1 MNRNPRK
8 TGTLALILSL
18 LCVSVFGLVAP
29 SYATEE
35 KSTPAADAHSAVA
48 PPENPE
54 LLSFD
59 ELVTLSGTAK
69 PEAALAARL
78 DSLLNTP
85 FVQSEKTAGDI
96 APRRPDVKGLG
107 TVLRVGLWNIE
118 RGLNFEL
125 IRAALGDRD
134 EFLRLAAAQPGLGL
148 RQKEMVETQLAA
160 LHDVDV
166 LILNEAD
173 WGMKRTEYRDVTR
186 ELAAALHMNYAY
198 GVEFVEVDPVFDLG
212 TEQVH
217 LSDAQED
224 QRLQEDL
231 RVDKDRYHGLHGTA
245 ILSRYP
251 IENARIFRLPV
262 CYDWYANEYKAI
274 SKLELGRRWS
284 AQKLFRERVEREL
297 RHGGRM
303 ALIADIAVP
312 DLPTGRAT
320 VVAAHLENKC
330 PPACR
335 KRQMQALLADLKE
348 DRNPVLLA
356 GDFNTTSSDNTP
368 TSIRNE
374 IMSRV
379 TDYKFWIGQAV
390 SYFHP
395 LGIFKYALFPVRY
408 FHGYNDPSAFH
419 LPILWDNRERPL
431 FGTME
436 KFRFTDN
443 HAFDFRGEQ
452 DRTAP
457 PRSRTLADSNQRT
470 WKGFVPTYAFNRDF
484 GGLVGRFKLDWILV
498 KPFIDD
504 SRRAGQSYR
513 FAPSFPVT
521 MRELNE
527 AVADRV
533 SDHAPMTVDLPL
545 AEPAKSAGQG
555 RP

>member
-1 MNRNPRK
+1 MNRHARK
-8 TGTLALILSL
+8 TGTSAPILPL
-18 LCVSVFGLVAP
+18 LCVLAFGLVAS
-29 SYATEE
+29 SYATEQ
-35 KSTPAADAHSAVA
+35 KSTPAADAHSGVA

-59 ELVTLSGTAK
+59 ELVALSGTAK
-69 PEAALAARL
+69 PEGPLAARL
-78 DSLLNTP
+78 ESLLNTP
-85 FVQSEKTAGDI
+85 FVQSEKTTGDI

-107 TVLRVGLWNIE
+107 TIVRVGLWNIE

-134 EFLRLAAAQPGLGL
+134 EFLRLAAAQPGFGL
-148 RQKEMVETQLAA
+148 RQKAMVESQLAS

-166 LILNEAD
+166 LVLNEAD
-173 WGMKRTEYRDVTR
+173 WGMKRTEYRNVTR

-212 TEQVH
+212 TAQVH
-217 LSDAQED
+217 LSNAQED

-231 RVDKDRYHGLHGTA
+231 RVDKDRFHGLHGTA

-251 IENARIFRLPV
+251 IENARVFRLPV
-262 CYDWYANEYKAI
+262 CYDWYASEYKAI
-274 SKLELGRRWS
+274 SKLEVGKRWS

-303 ALIADIAVP
+303 ALIADITVP

-320 VVAAHLENKC
+320 LVAAHLENKC

-395 LGIFKYALFPVRY
+395 LGVFKYALYPVRY

-431 FGTME
+431 FGAVE

-452 DRTAP
+452 VRTAP

-470 WKGFVPTYAFNRDF
+470 WKGFAPTYAFNRDF

-504 SRRAGQSYR
+504 PRRAGQSYR
-513 FAPSFPVT
+513 FAPSFPIT

-545 AEPAKSAGQG
+545 VEPLKST
-555 RP
+555 P

>member
-1 MNRNPRK
+1 MNRHPRK
-8 TGTLALILSL
+8 TGALAPILPL
-18 LCVSVFGLVAP
+18 LCVLVFALVAS
-29 SYATEE
+29 SYATDE
-35 KSTPAADAHSAVA
+35 KSAPAADAHSAV
-48 PPENPE
+48 PENPE

-59 ELVTLSGTAK
+59 ELVTLSGTAE
-69 PEAALAARL
+69 PEGPLAARL

-85 FVQSEKTAGDI
+85 FVQSEKTTADI
-96 APRRPDVKGLG
+96 APRRPDLKGLG
-107 TVLRVGLWNIE
+107 AVLRLGLWNIE

-125 IRAALGDRD
+125 IRAALGDRH
-134 EFLRLAAAQPGLGL
+134 EFLRLAAAHPGLGL
-148 RQKEMVETQLAA
+148 RQKAMVESQLGA

-186 ELAAALHMNYAY
+186 DLAAALHMNYAY

-224 QRLQEDL
+224 QRLQDDL
-231 RVDKDRYHGLHGTA
+231 RVDKDRFHGLHGTA
-245 ILSRYP
+245 ILTRYP
-251 IENARIFRLPV
+251 IENARVFRLPV

-274 SKLELGRRWS
+274 SKLEVGRRWS

-303 ALIADIAVP
+303 ALIADITVP

-320 VVAAHLENKC
+320 LVAAHLENKC

-335 KRQMQALLADLKE
+335 KRQMQALLAELKE

-395 LGIFKYALFPVRY
+395 LGIFKYALYPVRY
-408 FHGYNDPSAFH
+408 FHGYNDPSALH
-419 LPILWDNRERPL
+419 VPILWDNRERPL
-431 FGTME
+431 FGTVE

-452 DRTAP
+452 GRTAP

-470 WKGFVPTYAFNRDF
+470 WKGFAPTYAFNRDF

-504 SRRAGQSYR
+504 PRRAGQSYR
-513 FAPSFPVT
+513 FAPSFPIT

-545 AEPAKSAGQG
+545 VEPVKSTGQG

>member
-1 MNRNPRK
+1 
-8 TGTLALILSL
+8 LFA
-18 LCVSVFGLVAP
+18 AQ
-29 SYATEE
+29 E
-35 KSTPAADAHSAVA
+35 KSSIAPNAPAAA
-48 PPENPE
+48 PPGNRQ

-59 ELVTLSGTAK
+59 ELVTLARTAK
-69 PEAALAARL
+69 PEGALGARL
-78 DSLLNTP
+78 DTLLNTP
-85 FVQSEKTAGDI
+85 IVQNEMINGDSK
-96 APRRPDVKGLG
+96 PHRPDVNGLG
-107 TVLRVGLWNIE
+107 AVLRVGLWNIE

-125 IRAALGDRD
+125 VRAALADRN
-134 EFLRLAAAQPGLGL
+134 EFLRLAGTQPGPGL
-148 RQKEMVETQLAA
+148 RQKEMVESQLAA

-186 ELAAALHMNYAY
+186 ELATALHMNYAY
-198 GVEFVEVDPVFDLG
+198 GAEFVEVDPVFDLG
-212 TEQVH
+212 TEQVD
-217 LSDAQED
+217 LPDTQQD
-224 QRLQEDL
+224 QRLQDDL
-231 RVDKDRYHGLHGTA
+231 RVDRDRYHGLHGTA

-274 SKLELGRRWS
+274 SKLELGKRWS

-303 ALIADIAVP
+303 ALIADISVP

-335 KRQMQALLADLKE
+335 RSQMQALKE
-348 DRNPVLLA
+348 NPNPLILA
-356 GDFNTTSSDNTP
+356 GDLNTTSSDNTP

-379 TDYKFWIGQAV
+379 TDYKFWIGQAI

-395 LGIFKYALFPVRY
+395 LGAFKYALFPLRY

-431 FGTME
+431 FGTLE
-436 KFRFTDN
+436 KFRFSDT
-443 HAFDFRGEQ
+443 HALDFRGERK
-452 DRTAP
+452 RTAP
-457 PRSRTLADSNQRT
+457 PRERTLADSNGRT
-470 WKGFVPTYAFNRDF
+470 WKGFSSTYAFNRDF
-484 GGLVGRFKLDWILV
+484 GGWVGRFKLDWIFV

-504 SRRAGQSYR
+504 PRRAGQSYR

-545 AEPAKSAGQG
+545 TEPQKSAAGRG

>member
-1 MNRNPRK
+1 
-8 TGTLALILSL
+8 LS
-18 LCVSVFGLVAP
+18 
-29 SYATEE
+29 
-35 KSTPAADAHSAVA
+35 
-48 PPENPE
+48 N
-54 LLSFD
+54 
-59 ELVTLSGTAK
+59 
-69 PEAALAARL
+69 
-78 DSLLNTP
+78 
-85 FVQSEKTAGDI
+85 
-96 APRRPDVKGLG
+96 
-107 TVLRVGLWNIE
+107 
-118 RGLNFEL
+118 
-125 IRAALGDRD
+125 
-134 EFLRLAAAQPGLGL
+134 
-148 RQKEMVETQLAA
+148 
-160 LHDVDV
+160 
-166 LILNEAD
+166 
-173 WGMKRTEYRDVTR
+173 
-186 ELAAALHMNYAY
+186 
-198 GVEFVEVDPVFDLG
+198 
-212 TEQVH
+212 
-217 LSDAQED
+217 AQED

-231 RVDKDRYHGLHGTA
+231 RVDKDRFHGLHGTA

-251 IENARIFRLPV
+251 IENARVFRLPV

-274 SKLELGRRWS
+274 SKLEVGKRWS

-303 ALIADIAVP
+303 ALIADITVP

-320 VVAAHLENKC
+320 LVAAHLENKC

-395 LGIFKYALFPVRY
+395 LGVFKYALYPVRY

-431 FGTME
+431 FGAVE

-452 DRTAP
+452 VRTAP

-470 WKGFVPTYAFNRDF
+470 WKGFAPTYAFNRDF

-504 SRRAGQSYR
+504 PRRAGQSYR
-513 FAPSFPVT
+513 FAPSFPIT

-545 AEPAKSAGQG
+545 VEPLKST
-555 RP
+555 P